1 MRTPSIKLILLAG
14 LVAGTLDILGAL
26 TVYSLILHKG
36 SVMLILQLIASAA
49 LGQVAFKGGWAMAIC
64 GLGFHYIIAFCF
76 TTAYV
81 SLYPYLSFL
90 KKYRLASGLLYGLF
104 IWLVM
109 NRIVLPRTKLLIPPF
124 QWSSA
129 FIAMALLMLCI
140 GLPVVYITDAYYKGR
155 KAYGRRQTINTN
167 RR

>member
-36 SVMLILQLIASAA
+36 SVMLILQRIASAA

-104 IWLVM
+104 VWLVM
-109 NRIVLPRTKLLIPPF
+109 NRIVLPRTKLLIPHFNGAQPLSPWRCWCF
-124 QWSSA
+124 LSDCRLPTS
-129 FIAMALLMLCI
+129 LML
-140 GLPVVYITDAYYKGR
+140 ITKEGKLTEDD
-155 KAYGRRQTINTN
+155 RQ
-167 RR
+167 